1 MTEPMTQA
9 AKRIAYHYGPP
20 PGTAGGMASVL
31 EAYASLPLQHHVV
44 RVRGTWHPDTR
55 LHGLPDA
62 LRAAVA
68 LLRDPGRADE
78 RPVCHVHLSEGG
90 SFLREGG
97 IATLAGWRHQPVVA
111 SLHGAEIDDFLSAH
125 PRLARAI
132 FRRCDAVVALGEAT
146 AATVAPFVPDP
157 GRITVIPNPIEI
169 PAVATPAGDNPPIAV
184 FGGEIGRRKGVDVLL
199 DAWRTVREAVP
210 DAALVVAGPAGDLTC
225 SSDATLGIT
234 CVGSRSRREV
244 GELLDSC
251 RVAVLPSRAEVMP
264 MFLLEA
270 MARARPVV
278 STDVGEI
285 PSMVGELSSTILTSP
300 GDAPAL
306 ATALIEMLASPASAT
321 DAGNRLRERAI
332 DTYGTDAVAHRLDGL
347 YLSLV

>member
-1 MTEPMTQA
+1 MRRGDLIQTMTPVTRSLA
-9 AKRIAYHYGPP
+9 AP
-20 PGTAGGMASVL
+20 L
-31 EAYASLPLQHHVV
+31 E
-44 RVRGTWHPDTR
+44 
-55 LHGLPDA
+55 
-62 LRAAVA
+62 
-68 LLRDPGRADE
+68 LLA
-78 RPVCHVHLSEGG
+78 
-90 SFLREGG
+90 
-97 IATLAGWRHQPVVA
+97 
-111 SLHGAEIDDFLSAH
+111 
-125 PRLARAI
+125 
-132 FRRCDAVVALGEAT
+132 
-146 AATVAPFVPDP
+146 
-157 GRITVIPNPIEI
+157 
-169 PAVATPAGDNPPIAV
+169 
-184 FGGEIGRRKGVDVLL
+184 
-199 DAWRTVREAVP
+199 
-210 DAALVVAGPAGDLTC
+210 PAGDLTC